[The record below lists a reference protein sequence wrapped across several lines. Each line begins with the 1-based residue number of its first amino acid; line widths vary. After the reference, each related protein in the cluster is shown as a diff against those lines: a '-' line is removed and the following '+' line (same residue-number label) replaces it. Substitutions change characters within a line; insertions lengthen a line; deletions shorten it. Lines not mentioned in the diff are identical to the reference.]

1 MSVLPS
7 FEFKKLPLKEYPKLQ
22 ERETNESRY
31 WRQFNW
37 NKEITLQSAPNMID
51 FNPVNDQQ
59 YIVTSSLKVH
69 LFDGQ
74 LGDKIQRSY
83 SRFQDDAFSGKFR
96 RDGKLI
102 TAGDKIGNVKVFDFA
117 TKSMLRQLKQHTSA
131 VRATR
136 WTGNGLKIISG
147 GDDKKIVISD
157 LATGQST
164 WANKTQHIDYI
175 RSITTH
181 PDEEN
186 LFLSGSYDHTVA
198 FWDSRQT
205 TPIWT
210 VNHGHPIEYSLMTPS
225 GSIAITAG
233 SNEIKLW
240 DILNG
245 GRLLHTFQNH
255 QKNITSLCFDNNGQG
270 TRLLSSGLDGHIKI
284 YSLQTL
290 SLLHGIKFDS
300 PLIHVNMNAS
310 NKKLIVGFVNGNL
323 LIKNKREKHLLTPSD
338 QQALA
343 SNGGGLKGV
352 DDDNMLEMEDYNDLG
367 IGDLMER
374 QLRRSRHHKGAGLS
388 MPGTAQK
395 SASSSNAANVT
406 DVVLLETE
414 RVKKLQLY
422 EKHLQRFNYQLALDS
437 ALTTRNVVVIVTVLE
452 ELCRRNGLTIA
463 LSGRDEISLEPILSF
478 LVQYILHPR
487 YSAFLVQITH
497 RLLDIY
503 YEIIGYSPIIDHLF
517 QRLIRQIQQELSL
530 QKDIM
535 RVLGSIDCVI
545 NLSTMPKRPRLGDD
559 GHGGAEAIQTLINEA
574 NAAASNKENAKEDEE
589 EK

>member
-1 MSVLPS
+1 
-7 FEFKKLPLKEYPKLQ
+7 
-22 ERETNESRY
+22 
-31 WRQFNW
+31 
-37 NKEITLQSAPNMID
+37 
-51 FNPVNDQQ
+51 
-59 YIVTSSLKVH
+59 
-69 LFDGQ
+69 
-74 LGDKIQRSY
+74 
-83 SRFQDDAFSGKFR
+83 
-96 RDGKLI
+96 
-102 TAGDKIGNVKVFDFA
+102 
-117 TKSMLRQLKQHTSA
+117 
-131 VRATR
+131 
-136 WTGNGLKIISG
+136 
-147 GDDKKIVISD
+147 
-157 LATGQST
+157 
-164 WANKTQHIDYI
+164 
-175 RSITTH
+175 
-181 PDEEN
+181 
-186 LFLSGSYDHTVA
+186 
-198 FWDSRQT
+198 
-205 TPIWT
+205 
-210 VNHGHPIEYSLMTPS
+210 
-225 GSIAITAG
+225 
-233 SNEIKLW
+233 
-240 DILNG
+240 
-245 GRLLHTFQNH
+245 
-255 QKNITSLCFDNNGQG
+255 
-270 TRLLSSGLDGHIKI
+270 
-284 YSLQTL
+284 
-290 SLLHGIKFDS
+290 
-300 PLIHVNMNAS
+300 MNAS